1 MPDGRLPHAGV
12 DPVSQPSQLLS
23 WSKSLEE
30 DDMTPV
36 FVVDACRTPIGKI
49 KGALAEVRPDHLAAD
64 VIKALL
70 DRNPGLDVAAIDDVY
85 WGAANQAGEDN
96 RNVARMAVLLAGL
109 PVEIPGATVNR
120 LCGSGMEAVGDAARA
135 IAAGEADIC
144 LAGGSESMTRAP
156 FVLAR
161 SADPFPRALDLADT
175 RLGWRLVSP
184 RMQEL
189 YPPITLGE
197 TAENVADKYG
207 VTRERQDQW
216 ALRSHRLAADARD
229 AGRFDAEIV
238 PISTERAMVRQD
250 EGINAS
256 ITAEELAAKRP
267 AFRKGG
273 TVTGGNSS
281 PLNDGAAALLLMS
294 EDAVR
299 RAGVTPLARYVGS
312 AAAGVHPD
320 YMGIGPVP
328 AMHKAL
334 ARAGWRLD
342 EVDLLEVNE
351 AFAAQSVAVVDEL
364 KADPALVNV
373 NGGAIAIGHPL
384 GCSGARIVT
393 TLLHEM
399 RRRGASRGAATMC
412 IGVGQGIASLWE
424 AA

>member
-1 MPDGRLPHAGV
+1 
-12 DPVSQPSQLLS
+12 
-23 WSKSLEE
+23 
-30 DDMTPV
+30 MTPV

-70 DRNPGLDVAAIDDVY
+70 GRNPRLDVAAIDDVY

-109 PVEIPGATVNR
+109 PAEIPGATVNR

-135 IAAGEADIC
+135 IAVGEADIC

-238 PISTERAMVRQD
+238 PISTERAVVHRD

-256 ITAEELAAKRP
+256 LTLEELAAKKP

-294 EDAVR
+294 ENAVR

-334 ARAGWRLD
+334 ARARWRLD
-342 EVDLLEVNE
+342 ELDLIEVNE

-364 KADPALVNV
+364 KCDPALVNV

-399 RRRGASRGAATMC
+399 RRRGAARGAATMC
-412 IGVGQGIASLWE
+412 IGVGQGIASLW
-424 AA
+424 AAA

>member
-1 MPDGRLPHAGV
+1 
-12 DPVSQPSQLLS
+12 VSS
-23 WSKSLEE
+23 
-30 DDMTPV
+30 V
-36 FVVDACRTPIGKI
+36 FVVDACRTPIGKV
-49 KGALAEVRPDHLAAD
+49 KGTLAEVRPDHLAGD
-64 VIKALL
+64 TLKALIARNGFL
-70 DRNPGLDVAAIDDVY
+70 DPNTIDDVY

-120 LCGSGMEAVGDAARA
+120 LCGSGMEAVSDAARA
-135 IAAGEADIC
+135 IAAGDADIC
-144 LAGGSESMTRAP
+144 VAGGTESMTRAP
-156 FVLAR
+156 FVVAR
-161 SADPFPRALDLADT
+161 SGDPYPRSLDLADT

-184 RMQEL
+184 RMQEM
-189 YPPITLGE
+189 YPPISLGE

-207 VTRERQDQW
+207 VTRERQDEW
-216 ALRSHRLAADARD
+216 ALRSHQLAAAARD

-238 PISTERAMVRQD
+238 SVTTSKGEVSTD
-250 EGINAS
+250 EGINAA
-256 ITAEELAAKRP
+256 ITLGQLAAKKP

-294 EDAVR
+294 EEAVY
-299 RAGVTPLARYVGS
+299 RAGVTPIARYAGA

-328 AMHKAL
+328 AMNRAL
-334 ARAGWRLD
+334 ARARWRT
-342 EVDLLEVNE
+342 EDLELVEVNE

-364 KADPALVNV
+364 KLDAEKVNV

-399 RRRGASRGAATMC
+399 RRRGAARAAATMC
-412 IGVGQGIASLWE
+412 IGVGQGIATLWE
-424 AA
+424 AP

>member
-1 MPDGRLPHAGV
+1 V
-12 DPVSQPSQLLS
+12 N
-23 WSKSLEE
+23 
-30 DDMTPV
+30 PV
-36 FVVDACRTPIGKI
+36 FVVDACRTPIGKV
-49 KGALAEVRPDHLAAD
+49 KGALAGVRPDHLAAG
-64 VIKALL
+64 VITALL
-70 DRNPGLDVAAIDDVY
+70 ERSPWLDVTAIDDVY

-120 LCGSGMEAVGDAARA
+120 LCGSGMEAVCDAARA
-135 IAAGEADIC
+135 IAAGEADVA

-161 SADPFPRALDLADT
+161 SADPYPRALDLADT

-207 VTRERQDQW
+207 ITRERQDAW
-216 ALRSHRLAADARD
+216 ALRSHQLAAAARD

-238 PISTERAMVRQD
+238 PAAERPEVRDD
-250 EGINAS
+250 EGINGA
-256 ITAEELAAKRP
+256 ITAEELASKKP
-267 AFRKGG
+267 AFRPGG

-294 EDAVR
+294 ADAVR
-299 RAGVTPLARYVGS
+299 RAGVTPLARYAGA

-328 AMHKAL
+328 AMTKAL
-334 ARAGWRLD
+334 SRAGWRLD
-342 EVDLLEVNE
+342 EIGLFEINE
-351 AFAAQSVAVVDEL
+351 AFAAQSVAVTDEL
-364 KADPALVNV
+364 KCDPGLVNV

-384 GCSGARIVT
+384 GCSGARIIT

-399 RRRGASRGAATMC
+399 RRREVTRGAATMC

>member
-1 MPDGRLPHAGV
+1 M
-12 DPVSQPSQLLS
+12 SS
-23 WSKSLEE
+23 
-30 DDMTPV
+30 V
-36 FVVDACRTPIGKI
+36 FVIDACRTPIGKV
-49 KGALAEVRPDHLAAD
+49 KGALAEVRPDHLAAE
-64 VIKALL
+64 VIAAMI
-70 DRNPGLDVAAIDDVY
+70 RRHPWLDVTAIDDVY

-96 RNVARMAVLLAGL
+96 RNVARMAVLIAGL

-120 LCGSGMEAVGDAARA
+120 LCGSGMEAVCDAARA
-135 IAAGEADIC
+135 IAAGEADVC

-184 RMQEL
+184 KMQQM

-207 VTRERQDQW
+207 VTRQRQDEW
-216 ALRSHRLAADARD
+216 ALRSHHRAAAARD
-229 AGRFDAEIV
+229 AGRFDAE
-238 PISTERAMVRQD
+238 TEPVTTSRGEVRHD
-250 EGINAS
+250 EGINARL
-256 ITAEELAAKRP
+256 TAAELAAKPP
-267 AFRKGG
+267 AFRPGG

-281 PLNDGAAALLLMS
+281 PLNDGAAVLLLMS
-294 EDAVR
+294 AAAVR

-328 AMHKAL
+328 AMNKAL
-334 ARAGWRLD
+334 SRAGWRL
-342 EVDLLEVNE
+342 EDLDLIEINE
-351 AFAAQSVAVVDEL
+351 AFAAQSVAVMDEL
-364 KADPALVNV
+364 KADPERVNV
-373 NGGAIAIGHPL
+373 NGGAIAVGHPL
-384 GCSGARIVT
+384 GCSGARIIT

-399 RRRGASRGAATMC
+399 RRRGAKRGAATMC